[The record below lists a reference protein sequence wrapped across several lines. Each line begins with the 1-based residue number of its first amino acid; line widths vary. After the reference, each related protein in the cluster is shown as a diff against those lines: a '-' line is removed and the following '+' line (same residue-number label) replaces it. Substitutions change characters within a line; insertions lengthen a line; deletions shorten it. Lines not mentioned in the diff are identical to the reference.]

1 MPITDLFR
9 TLRQCNRQRLARRRR
24 RHAARHGEAIDYA
37 GWVERHDTIGDIER
51 AHLQER
57 VARLAARPL
66 ISVLLPV
73 CDANPEW
80 LDQAIASVRTQLY
93 DHWELCIADD
103 ASDDPRVRALLAR
116 HAADEPRVRIAW
128 RSRSGPGSVVANA
141 ALDLARGE
149 FVALLD
155 PADRL
160 PEHALLCIAETCAR
174 FPDAALLYSDEDRL
188 DARDR
193 RCAPFFKSDWNLE
206 LFRSQDLVSHLAVH
220 RTALARAVGGFRDGF
235 DGARD
240 YDLALRVVEVVGHD
254 RIVHVPHVLYH
265 ARLRPSEAN
274 EGAGARRALEEH
286 FMRTGIACDVAP
298 HAGGWQRCDYRLPS
312 PAPRVAIIVAD
323 AGGRRRLANCL
334 ETLRALP
341 YPASDVVVA
350 SARNGESLVAACHHA
365 MRETQAE
372 VVAIVDSRCVFLTE
386 DWLRPLV
393 ARACLPGVG
402 AVGAKLLS
410 LGGRIVGNAQLLGT
424 RGAYSP
430 LGLGTRAHYD
440 GYCGRARLA
449 QHVGAL
455 ADGCVVVAKK
465 HIDVFGGLDAT
476 FSDMG
481 AALVDFTYRLRSHGW
496 HNHWTP
502 DVQGIGVS
510 PGFRARRVAARDARR
525 VAERWGFAT
534 LRDGHYND
542 NLGLAR
548 GRFHFASP
556 PRVSLLRPWFESR

>member
-1 MPITDLFR
+1 MPIADLFR
-9 TLRQCNRQRLARRRR
+9 FLRRCNRQRLVRRQR
-24 RHAARHGEAIDYA
+24 RHALQHGEALDYA

-51 AHLQER
+51 AHLQDR
-57 VARLAARPL
+57 VARLASRPL
-66 ISVLLPV
+66 LSVLMPV

-80 LDQAIASVRTQLY
+80 LDQAIFSVRTQLY

-103 ASDDPRVRALLAR
+103 ASADPRVRALLAR
-116 HAADEPRVRIAW
+116 HAAEDPRIRIAW
-128 RSRSGPGSVVANA
+128 RSRVGPGSVVANA

-188 DARDR
+188 DAQGH

-206 LFRSQDLVSHLAVH
+206 LFRGQDLVAHLAVH
-220 RTALARAVGGFRDGF
+220 RTALARAVGGFRDGY
-235 DGARD
+235 DDARD
-240 YDLALRVVEVVGHD
+240 YDLALRCVEVVAPD
-254 RIVHVPHVLYH
+254 RIVHVPQVLYH
-265 ARLRPSEAN
+265 ARLRPTDAN
-274 EGAGARRALEEH
+274 DGAGALRALEEH
-286 FMRTGIACDVAP
+286 FARTGIACDVASRP
-298 HAGGWQRCDYRLPS
+298 GGWQRCDYRLPS
-312 PAPRVAIIVAD
+312 PAPRVAIVVAD
-323 AGGRRRLANCL
+323 AGGRRRLADCL
-334 ETLRALP
+334 EEIRALR
-341 YPASDVVVA
+341 YGELDVVVA
-350 SARNGESLVAACHHA
+350 SARGGVSLVAACDLA
-365 MRETQAE
+365 MREAQAE
-372 VVAIVDSRCVFLTE
+372 IVALVDSRCVFLTD
-386 DWLRPLV
+386 DWLASLV

-410 LGGRIVGNAQLLGT
+410 IHGRIVGNAQLLGT

-465 HIDVFGGLDAT
+465 HIEVFGGLDAS
-476 FSDMG
+476 FDDMG
-481 AALVDFTYRLRSHGW
+481 AALVDFTYRLRTHGW

-510 PGFRARRVAARDARR
+510 PGLRGRRVAERDARR
-525 VAERWGFAT
+525 VAERWQFAT

-556 PRVSLLRPWFESR
+556 PRVSLLRPWFESG